1 MEKLSNINKRLNTS
15 KKAIIYLTKK
25 QIIKYKQNFVS
36 MNTELD
42 STKPDFDNMKQIF
55 WICSTR

>member
-15 KKAIIYLTKK
+15 KKAITYLTKK

-55 WICSTR
+55 